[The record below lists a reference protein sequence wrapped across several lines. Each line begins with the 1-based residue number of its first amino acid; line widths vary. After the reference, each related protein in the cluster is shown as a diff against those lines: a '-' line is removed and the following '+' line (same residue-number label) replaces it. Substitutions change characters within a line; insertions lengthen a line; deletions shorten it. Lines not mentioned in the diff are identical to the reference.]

1 MWRQTLEKDNFWCVT
16 FEFSFLFSLLFTFLC
31 QYSNAGDLCRCSKG
45 FSTLQKQNLLILI
58 AQKSTKFE
66 LVRSFNMHNKP
77 FTVSTPS
84 HHITS
89 MRRTKFIVCGCSV
102 IFSLFWFY
110 FVLFWNVCALRVLV
124 SFHKNIS
131 YMHKI

>member
-31 QYSNAGDLCRCSKG
+31 QYFNAGDLCRCSKG

-58 AQKSTKFE
+58 AQKYTKFE

-77 FTVSTPS
+77 FTVST

-89 MRRTKFIVCGCSV
+89 HYIYAPHKIYCVW
-102 IFSLFWFY
+102 LFGYFFAFLVLFC
-110 FVLFWNVCALRVLV
+110 FVLKCVRASRSRFV
-124 SFHKNIS
+124 SQE
-131 YMHKI
+131 YLLYA